1 MVTFFHKTY
10 VALVLAIVLLTGL
23 VGWTMKVQM
32 APPLH
37 NSASIHAV
45 ADGPNI
51 PCPPP
56 PFNCTGG

>member
-1 MVTFFHKTY
+1 MAAAFHKAY
-10 VALVLAIVLLTGL
+10 VAFVLAIVLLTGL

-37 NSASIHAV
+37 HSTSIHAV
-45 ADGPNI
+45 ADGPSI

-56 PFNCTGG
+56 PFNCGG